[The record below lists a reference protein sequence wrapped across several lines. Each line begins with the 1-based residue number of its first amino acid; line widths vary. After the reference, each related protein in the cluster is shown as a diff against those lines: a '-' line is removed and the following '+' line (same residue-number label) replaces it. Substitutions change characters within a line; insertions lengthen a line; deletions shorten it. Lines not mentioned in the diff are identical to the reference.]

1 MGNYIKPLSAGVALI
16 ASDSTWIE
24 GKAIQQ
30 LQTTAELD
38 GMRRVVGLPD
48 LHPGRG
54 YPVGAAFF
62 SVGRFY
68 PALVGNDIGCGMALW
83 ETGLAP
89 GKLSADKLEKRLGN
103 LDLPLDETWNDCIEA
118 LELPAREHW
127 RALGTIGGGNHF
139 AELQQVETVFDQA
152 ALHALGLDADRL
164 QLLVHSGSR
173 GLGQAILQ
181 EHVSLHGHAGLLDGS
196 LEASA
201 YLARHADAL
210 RFAEGNRQLIARR
223 ILERLRCDGLE
234 LLDVNHN
241 LVAPAQVDGVDGWL
255 HRKGATPAD
264 QGVLVIPGS
273 RGDYSY
279 LVEPVPSA
287 QSLFSLA
294 HGAGR
299 KWQRGECRER
309 LAARFS
315 VDQLGRTRLGSR
327 VICGDRQLIYEEAP
341 EAYKGIDSVVGAL
354 LEAGLLRLVA
364 RLKPVLTYKTR
375 GGVLPMILLQLSAAQ
390 GPAECCL
397 AVAKA
402 FERLCLEAA
411 QAGVEVEVLEE
422 VAGERPRTWRSLL
435 LGLRGI
441 AAEALAEHWCGG
453 IQWICTS
460 PYRARHA
467 RKNWFIGAE
476 RFAAPPA
483 SLEGEIRF
491 ETLRSS
497 GPGGQHVN
505 TTDSAVRA
513 THLASGISVRVQS
526 QRSQHANKRLAILL
540 IARRLADQASSAAD
554 ALRAERRQA
563 HGRISRG
570 AARRVF
576 RGERFEPA

>member
-1 MGNYIKPLSAGVALI
+1 MG
-16 ASDSTWIE
+16 
-24 GKAIQQ
+24 
-30 LQTTAELD
+30 
-38 GMRRVVGLPD
+38 
-48 LHPGRG
+48 
-54 YPVGAAFF
+54 
-62 SVGRFY
+62 
-68 PALVGNDIGCGMALW
+68 
-83 ETGLAP
+83 TGLAP

-103 LDLPLDETWNDCIEA
+103 LDLPLDETWSDCIEA
-118 LELPAREHW
+118 LDLPAREHW

-152 ALHALGLDADRL
+152 ALHALGLDAGRL

-181 EHVSLHGHAGLLDGS
+181 EQVSLHGHAGLLDGS

-234 LLDVNHN
+234 LLDINHN

-299 KWQRGECRER
+299 KWQRGGVGSVWRRASASTSWAYAPWQQGDLWRPPTDLRGSAGSLQGYR
-309 LAARFS
+309 LGGRRAARS
-315 VDQLGRTRLGSR
+315 RPAAPGRP
-327 VICGDRQLIYEEAP
+327 P
-341 EAYKGIDSVVGAL
+341 EAGADL
-354 LEAGLLRLVA
+354 QD
-364 RLKPVLTYKTR
+364 PW
-375 GGVLPMILLQLSAAQ
+375 GVLPMILLQPPRPR
-390 GPAECCL
+390 PAECCL

-411 QAGVEVEVLEE
+411 QAGVEVEVIEE

-435 LGLRGI
+435 LGLRGT
-441 AAEALAEHWCGG
+441 AAEALAERWCGG
-453 IQWICTS
+453 IQWICPS

-554 ALRAERRQA
+554 ALRAERRRA
-563 HGRISRG
+563 HGRISRARGSPGIPRRAFRAGLSGSVAEHFLAQLHWLFAPLARGG
-570 AARRVF
+570 AAHADVQRLHGQGRRPW
-576 RGERFEPA
+576 RSRRSPSAHGLRRLRRSAPCRPR